1 MIKNYL
7 AIPLGSC
14 LLALLLFPAFVHG
27 DADNTPQQSSPPP
40 QTTVNAPAQTG
51 QREQLSDEDMA
62 RLYLIRKQ
70 YREAQDLFHK
80 LTVEQPK
87 NAVYWNELGI
97 SFHNEMDLNSA
108 LKCYRKS
115 FRLDPHYADAQNNE
129 GTIYYERQK
138 YPKAI
143 RAYKKAIT
151 LRGDY
156 AGFYLNLGYAYFG
169 HKDYEDS
176 ITAFRKALQLDPD
189 IFDPARSRSGTI
201 VQDRTISSDRAH
213 FYFLLAKSFA
223 ESGNVDR
230 CVIYLKK
237 ARDEGYKDLNAVKSD
252 PSFAKVI
259 KDPAVQD
266 VLAADK
272 TADAVPQ

>member
-1 MIKNYL
+1 MIKNCL
-7 AIPLGSC
+7 AIPLGSF
-14 LLALLLFPAFVHG
+14 LLVVLLFPASALC
-27 DADNTPQQSSPPP
+27 DTDNPQQQASPPQ
-40 QTTVNAPAQTG
+40 QTTANAPAAVSQK
-51 QREQLSDEDMA
+51 EQLSDEDMA

-115 FRLDPHYADAQNNE
+115 EKLDPHYADAHNNE
-129 GTIYYERQK
+129 GTIYYERLK

-151 LRGDY
+151 IRADY

-169 HKDYEDS
+169 HKEYEDS

-189 IFDPARSRSGTI
+189 IFDAARSRSGTI
-201 VQDRTISSDRAH
+201 VQDRTVSTDRAR
-213 FYFLLAKSFA
+213 FYFMLAKSFA
-223 ESGNVDR
+223 ESGNAER

-237 ARDEGYKDLNAVKSD
+237 ARDEGYKDLNLVKSD
-252 PSFAKVI
+252 PSFVKVI

-266 VLAADK
+266 VLASDK
-272 TADAVPQ
+272 TADAVQQ